1 MNKVEQVKN
10 NIIKCNNE
18 VFIRSTYNTINIII
32 RKKDKFVN
40 ATQMCNQF
48 NRRFRKIYENH
59 AWQEYY
65 EEFKQEYYNKRLGP
79 EMGQVPKYEIKKG
92 YLKELRGMYVDPR
105 LINYIAMWACPK
117 YAIYVGKIM
126 DSINERAKLK
136 NISDNENLNEIINK
150 LNEENK
156 ELRDKITEQEKTI
169 EEQEETIIEQE
180 ETIEEQANKLFD
192 KSVRVNINNRKLT
205 IHQEDGLIKI
215 SVNNSR
221 KFKDIIAQYNFPASM
236 NVKMSIKKEFK
247 IKNLNNVPEEKLND
261 IINYLKGLQP
271 KDI

>member
-1 MNKVEQVKN
+1 MDDPMYLL
-10 NIIKCNNE
+10 
-18 VFIRSTYNTINIII
+18 R
-32 RKKDKFVN
+32 
-40 ATQMCNQF
+40 
-48 NRRFRKIYENH
+48 
-59 AWQEYY
+59 
-65 EEFKQEYYNKRLGP
+65 
-79 EMGQVPKYEIKKG
+79 KG
-92 YLKELRGMYVDPR
+92 YINELQGTYIDPR

-117 YAIYVGKIM
+117 YAVYVGKIM

-156 ELRDKITEQEKTI
+156 ELRDKITEQE
-169 EEQEETIIEQE
+169 ETIIEQE

-215 SVNNSR
+215 SANNSR

-271 KDI
+271 KEIIQ

>member
-1 MNKVEQVKN
+1 MNKTTTTEKIN
-10 NIIKCNNE
+10 YKGELFIK
-18 VFIRSTYNTINIII
+18 STYNGVSIII
-32 RKKDKFVN
+32 RKKDGYINASKMGNKTRKAREFVN
-40 ATQMCNQF
+40 SKKFDKLCRIFKTFRSAQF
-48 NRRFRKIYENH
+48 PADQII
-59 AWQEYY
+59 
-65 EEFKQEYYNKRLGP
+65 
-79 EMGQVPKYEIKKG
+79 PKYELKNVSNELKG
-92 YLKELRGMYVDPR
+92 
-105 LINYIAMWACPK
+105 NYINPELVHFVAEWVNYE
-117 YAIYVGKIM
+117 YAFTVSRIM

-156 ELRDKITEQEKTI
+156 ELRDKITEQE
-169 EEQEETIIEQE
+169 ETIIEQE
-180 ETIEEQANKLFD
+180 ETIIEQANKLFD

-215 SVNNSR
+215 SANNSR

-247 IKNLNNVPEEKLND
+247 IKNLSDVPEEKLND
-261 IINYLKGLQP
+261 IINYLKGLHP

>member
-1 MNKVEQVKN
+1 MSQVITSNGEKF
-10 NIIKCNNE
+10 IK
-18 VFIRSTYNTINIII
+18 STYNGFSILI
-32 RKKDKFVN
+32 REKDSYIN
-40 ATQMCNQF
+40 ATKMVQEINQITQKRRQLKKCF
-48 NRRFRKIYENH
+48 QGKDFYDYIEELEKYNRVKFDPV
-59 AWQEYY
+59 YY
-65 EEFKQEYYNKRLGP
+65 DLEKGYNKTVSGRY
-79 EMGQVPKYEIKKG
+79 VHPKT
-92 YLKELRGMYVDPR
+92 
-105 LINYIAMWACPK
+105 INYIAYWVSPK
-117 YAIYVGKIM
+117 YQVIVSKIM

-136 NISDNENLNEIINK
+136 NISDNDNLNEIINK

-180 ETIEEQANKLFD
+180 ETIEEQANTLFD

-215 SVNNSR
+215 SANNSR

-247 IKNLNNVPEEKLND
+247 IKNLSDVPEEKLND

-271 KDI
+271 KEIIQ

>member
-1 MNKVEQVKN
+1 MNKTTTTEKIN
-10 NIIKCNNE
+10 YKDELFIK
-18 VFIRSTYNTINIII
+18 STYNGVSILI
-32 RKKDKFVN
+32 RKKDGYINASKMGNNNKLARKFVN
-40 ATQMCNQF
+40 SEKFYNLCE
-48 NRRFRKIYENH
+48 IYKKFGSGRNCPD
-59 AWQEYY
+59 QII
-65 EEFKQEYYNKRLGP
+65 
-79 EMGQVPKYEIKKG
+79 PKYELKNVANELKG
-92 YLKELRGMYVDPR
+92 IYINPELVHFVAEWV
-105 LINYIAMWACPK
+105 NYE
-117 YAIYVGKIM
+117 YAFTVSRIM

-156 ELRDKITEQEKTI
+156 ELRDKITEQE
-169 EEQEETIIEQE
+169 ETIIEQE
-180 ETIEEQANKLFD
+180 ETIEEQANTLFD

-215 SVNNSR
+215 SANNSR

-271 KDI
+271 KEIIQ

>member
-1 MNKVEQVKN
+1 MNKTTTTEKIN
-10 NIIKCNNE
+10 YKDELFIK
-18 VFIRSTYNTINIII
+18 STYNGVSIII
-32 RKKDKFVN
+32 RKKDGYINASKMGNETRRAREFVN
-40 ATQMCNQF
+40 SKKFDELCRIYKTFRSAQF
-48 NRRFRKIYENH
+48 PADQII
-59 AWQEYY
+59 
-65 EEFKQEYYNKRLGP
+65 
-79 EMGQVPKYEIKKG
+79 PKYELKNVSNELKG
-92 YLKELRGMYVDPR
+92 
-105 LINYIAMWACPK
+105 NYINPELVHFVAEWVNYE
-117 YAIYVGKIM
+117 YAFTVSRIM

-180 ETIEEQANKLFD
+180 ETIEEQANILFD

-215 SVNNSR
+215 SANNSR
-221 KFKDIIAQYNFPASM
+221 KFKDIITQYNFPASM

-247 IKNLNNVPEEKLND
+247 IKNLSDVPEEKLND

-271 KDI
+271 KEIIQ

>member
-18 VFIRSTYNTINIII
+18 IFIRSTYNTINIII
-32 RKKDKFVN
+32 RKKDNFIN
-40 ATQMCNQF
+40 ATNMCNQS
-48 NRRFRKIYENH
+48 NRRFRKIFENH

-65 EEFKQEYYNKRLGP
+65 EEFKKEYYHKEGRP
-79 EMGQVPKYEIKKG
+79 KMGDPIYMLRKG
-92 YLKELRGMYVDPR
+92 YINELQGTYIDSR

-117 YAIYVGKIM
+117 YAVYVGKIM

-156 ELRDKITEQEKTI
+156 ELRDKITEQE
-169 EEQEETIIEQE
+169 ETIIEQE
-180 ETIEEQANKLFD
+180 ETIEEQDIKLFNE
-192 KSVRVNINNRKLT
+192 SVRVNINNRKLT
-205 IHQEDGLIKI
+205 IYQEDGLIKI
-215 SVNNSR
+215 SADNSK

-236 NVKMSIKKEFK
+236 NVKMSIKKEFN
-247 IKNLNNVPEEKLND
+247 IKNLSNIPEEKLND
-261 IINYLKGLQP
+261 IINYLKGLHP
-271 KDI
+271 KDT

>member
-1 MNKVEQVKN
+1 MNKTTTTEKIN
-10 NIIKCNNE
+10 YKGELFIK
-18 VFIRSTYNTINIII
+18 STYNGVFILI
-32 RKKDKFVN
+32 RKKDGYINASKMGNETRRARKFVN
-40 ATQMCNQF
+40 SEKFDELCKMWLKYGSAPNSADRNET
-48 NRRFRKIYENH
+48 KISS
-59 AWQEYY
+59 
-65 EEFKQEYYNKRLGP
+65 
-79 EMGQVPKYEIKKG
+79 KYELKYITNELKG
-92 YLKELRGMYVDPR
+92 TYIHPELVHFVAEWV
-105 LINYIAMWACPK
+105 NYE
-117 YAIYVGKIM
+117 YAFTVSRIM

-215 SVNNSR
+215 SANNSR
-221 KFKDIIAQYNFPASM
+221 KFKDIITQYNFPASM

-247 IKNLNNVPEEKLND
+247 IKNLSDVPEEKLND

-271 KDI
+271 KEIIQ

>member
-32 RKKDKFVN
+32 RKKDNFVN
-40 ATQMCNQF
+40 ATNMCNQF

-65 EEFKQEYYNKRLGP
+65 EEFKQEYYNERLGP

-105 LINYIAMWACPK
+105 LINYIAIWASPK
-117 YAIYVGKIM
+117 YAVYVGKIM

-156 ELRDKITEQEKTI
+156 ELRDKITEQEKN
-169 EEQEETIIEQE
+169 IIEQE
-180 ETIEEQANKLFD
+180 ETITEQANKLYSE
-192 KSVRVNINNRKLT
+192 SVRVNINNRKLT

-215 SVNNSR
+215 SANNSR

-271 KDI
+271 KEIIQ